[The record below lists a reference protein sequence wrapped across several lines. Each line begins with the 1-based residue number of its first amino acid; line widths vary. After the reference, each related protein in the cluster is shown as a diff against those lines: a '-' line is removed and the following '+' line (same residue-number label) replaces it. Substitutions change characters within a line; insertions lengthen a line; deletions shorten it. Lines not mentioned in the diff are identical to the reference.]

1 LERQTTFNIGLLI
14 IDDKVEA
21 DWVVWRDQC
30 IGVLYQASLVIRAH
44 PEVSDMFLVRNARIP
59 VIKFV
64 HAPTGLS
71 CDITCHNKL
80 GVKNSQLLRSLIAVD
95 PALFKPFFTFLKVW
109 AKCHRLIGGVD
120 GTLSSYAMNLLA
132 FFYLQQLK
140 LLPSVEELQ
149 KDVAVDLCRYWNAS
163 FSCPK
168 PLDAATERPTLLE
181 LFTGFFQFYQ
191 SLDSAQNVICP
202 FNGQLVPA
210 AGDALIDLMPR
221 YAENLS
227 VRQFPALKLSQF
239 NVQDPFEQNHNVT
252 FGFNQ
257 ARHFQLL
264 CRESERIC
272 RQMTPPLSSI
282 SGLLSDSITSA
293 AVASA
298 PSLSSKASVHF
309 KLTAAAG
316 IPTTKEQSPA
326 GVTTTKE
333 QSRQAINAI
342 SNFLVKLLN
351 YSYGLTINSSY
362 KTNDDAAAVGESPE
376 AKKAKNDDTGDVR
389 WNKYYDVTFPFDVFH
404 PLRGEVTGEVY
415 RSSNNDDDS
424 NSKSLLDRERQITS
438 ILSTK
443 RLDGC
448 SAAAAF
454 STPGAVVIK
463 LQMCNIR
470 GGLVLNLENKRKSLQ
485 PTAFLQLVDGLGRHV
500 RLALERFIT
509 QNQIPFSV
517 HVT

>member
-1 LERQTTFNIGLLI
+1 MKTQTIFNIGLLI

-21 DWVVWRDQC
+21 DWVAWRDQC

-95 PALFKPFFTFLKVW
+95 PALFKPFFSFLKVW
-109 AKCHRLIGGVD
+109 AKCHDLIGGVD

-163 FSCPK
+163 FSCLK
-168 PLDAATERPTLLE
+168 PLDAGIKRPTLLE

-210 AGDALIDLMPR
+210 AGDALSDLMPR

-272 RQMTPPLSSI
+272 RQMTPLSSI

-298 PSLSSKASVHF
+298 PSLSPKASVHF
-309 KLTAAAG
+309 KLTAA
-316 IPTTKEQSPA
+316 A

-342 SNFLVKLLN
+342 ANFLVKLLN
-351 YSYGLTINSSY
+351 YSYGLTINSSN

-376 AKKAKNDDTGDVR
+376 AKKPKNDDTGDVR

-404 PLRGEVTGEVY
+404 PLREEVTGEVY
-415 RSSNNDDDS
+415 RSSNKDDDD
-424 NSKSLLDRERQITS
+424 SKSLLDRERQITS

-443 RLDGC
+443 RLDG

-454 STPGAVVIK
+454 STPGVVVIK

-509 QNQIPFSV
+509 QNQFPFSV
-517 HVT
+517 VL